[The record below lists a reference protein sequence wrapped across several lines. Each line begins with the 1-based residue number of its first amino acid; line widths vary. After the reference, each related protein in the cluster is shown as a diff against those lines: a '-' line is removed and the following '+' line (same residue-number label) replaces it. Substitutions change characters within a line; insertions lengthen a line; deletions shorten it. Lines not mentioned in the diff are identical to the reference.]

1 LKEITMHFDTDALQG
16 QAHRFMPKHL
26 QALMG
31 KAQAAINSGVDDPME
46 GVARRTFLKVSAAS
60 GFALGAFPLVAA
72 AQRAGSATAPA
83 GLKPFEQP
91 SAFVHIDADGT
102 VTVIITG
109 LNLARACRP
118 ACP

>member
-1 LKEITMHFDTDALQG
+1 MHFDTDTLQG

-31 KAQAAINSGVDDPME
+31 KAQAAINSGVDDAME

-91 SAFVHIDADGT
+91 SAFVRIDADGK
-102 VTVIITG
+102 VVQ
-109 LNLARACRP
+109 RASGELP
-118 ACP
+118 IDQFGTFVGELSV